1 MNAESLWQSALDI
14 LQNEINPNS
23 FNQMFKNIKPKSI
36 TEDSL
41 IILIEN
47 SFHKDAIE
55 KRFFD
60 HISNAVN
67 EVSETKLKL
76 EIVGIASKKVK
87 LKNDA
92 RSFDLHR
99 FTFDNFIVGSSN
111 ELAYAASKQIC
122 DYEVGDFNPLYIY
135 SDVGLG
141 KTHLLLSIHR
151 NLTLKNVNS
160 IYTSSERFTNEYILA
175 IKERKTDEFRKR
187 YRNCEA
193 LLIDD
198 IQFLG
203 GKTQTQEGFFH
214 TFNELFLSNKKII
227 IAGDDPMKLVDL
239 ESRLVSRFQSG
250 LVVDIQAPDYETK
263 VAIIE
268 HKAASFNLNLNEEI
282 IDYVANLCQVNIR
295 QIESII
301 NRLKAM
307 SSLTNQTISLENA
320 KSMIIGFDEIKLNN
334 KPEPALVLPAVAAA
348 TGVSED
354 EIKSNSRNAQ
364 VVYAR
369 RISSF
374 ILNKDLNLT
383 LAASGNILGNKN
395 HATILNA
402 VRFIENSIDS
412 DIDLRYN
419 LQTIRNSLKIF

>member
-214 TFNELFLSNKKII
+214 TFNELFLSIKKII

-268 HKAASFNLNLNEEI
+268 HKASSFNLNLNEEI

-354 EIKSNSRNAQ
+354 EIKSNSRSEKIVN
-364 VVYAR
+364 AR
-369 RISSF
+369 RLSCF
-374 ILNKDLNLT
+374 VLNKDLNLT
-383 LAASGNILGNKN
+383 TTASGSILNKN
-395 HATILNA
+395 HSSVINGVKFVEKKLK
-402 VRFIENSIDS
+402 S
-412 DIDLRYN
+412 DFDLRHC
-419 LQTIRNSLKIF
+419 LQQIRNTLKIN

>member
-23 FNQMFKNIKPKSI
+23 FNQMFKNIKPKSV

-268 HKAASFNLNLNEEI
+268 HKASSFNLNLNEEI

-354 EIKSNSRNAQ
+354 EIKSNSRSEKIVN
-364 VVYAR
+364 AR
-369 RISSF
+369 RLSCF
-374 ILNKDLNLT
+374 VLNKDLNLT
-383 LAASGNILGNKN
+383 TTASGSILNKN
-395 HATILNA
+395 HSSVINGVKFVEKKLK
-402 VRFIENSIDS
+402 S
-412 DIDLRYN
+412 DFDLRHC
-419 LQTIRNSLKIF
+419 LQQIRNTLKIN

>member
-268 HKAASFNLNLNEEI
+268 HKASAFNLNLNEEI

-354 EIKSNSRNAQ
+354 EIKSNSRSEKIVN
-364 VVYAR
+364 AR
-369 RISSF
+369 RLSCF
-374 ILNKDLNLT
+374 VLNKDLNLT
-383 LAASGNILGNKN
+383 TTASGSILNKN
-395 HATILNA
+395 HSSVING
-402 VRFIENSIDS
+402 VRFVEKKLKS
-412 DIDLRYN
+412 DFDLRHC
-419 LQTIRNSLKIF
+419 LQQIRNTLKIN

>member
-203 GKTQTQEGFFH
+203 GKTQTQEGFFILL
-214 TFNELFLSNKKII
+214 TNYFYNKKII

-268 HKAASFNLNLNEEI
+268 HKASSFNLNLNEEI

-334 KPEPALVLPAVAAA
+334 KPEPLWFFLLLQRQLEFQKTKLKVIVDLKIV
-348 TGVSED
+348 
-354 EIKSNSRNAQ
+354 N
-364 VVYAR
+364 AR
-369 RISSF
+369 RLSCF
-374 ILNKDLNLT
+374 VLNKDLNLT
-383 LAASGNILGNKN
+383 TTASGSILNKN
-395 HATILNA
+395 HSSVINGVKFVEKKLK
-402 VRFIENSIDS
+402 S
-412 DIDLRYN
+412 DFDLRHC
-419 LQTIRNSLKIF
+419 LQQIRNTLKIN

>member
-1 MNAESLWQSALDI
+1 MNAESLWQSALNI

-36 TEDSL
+36 TEDS
-41 IILIEN
+41 IVILIEN

-76 EIVGIASKKVK
+76 EIVGVESSKVK

-92 RSFDLHR
+92 RGFDLHR

-175 IKERKTDEFRKR
+175 IKNRKTDEFRKR

-268 HKAASFNLNLNEEI
+268 HKAGSFNLNLNEEI

-320 KSMIIGFDEIKLNN
+320 KSMIIGFDEIKLSN
-334 KPEPALVLPAVAAA
+334 KPEPSLVLPAVAAA

-354 EIKSNSRNAQ
+354 EIRSSSRSEKIVN
-364 VVYAR
+364 AR
-369 RISSF
+369 RLSCF
-374 ILNKDLNLT
+374 VLNKDLNLT
-383 LAASGNILGNKN
+383 TTASGSILNKN
-395 HATILNA
+395 HSSVING
-402 VRFIENSIDS
+402 VRFVEKKLKS
-412 DIDLRYN
+412 DFDLRHC
-419 LQTIRNSLKIF
+419 LQQIRNTLKIN

>member
-1 MNAESLWQSALDI
+1 MNAESLWQNALNV

-36 TEDSL
+36 TEDS
-41 IILIEN
+41 IVILIEN

-55 KRFFD
+55 RRFFD

-76 EIVGIASKKVK
+76 EIVGVESNKVK
-87 LKNDA
+87 LKNDT
-92 RSFDLHR
+92 RGFDLHR

-122 DYEVGDFNPLYIY
+122 DYEAGEFNPLYIY

-151 NLTLKNVNS
+151 NLTLRNINS

-175 IKERKTDEFRKR
+175 IKKRKTDDFRNR

-214 TFNELFLSNKKII
+214 TFNELFLNNKKII

-268 HKAASFNLNLNEEI
+268 HKAASFNLNLNAEI

-307 SSLTNQTISLENA
+307 TSLTNQAISLENA

-334 KPEPALVLPAVAAA
+334 KPEPSLVLPAVAAA

-354 EIKSNSRNAQ
+354 EIKSNSRSEKIVN
-364 VVYAR
+364 AR
-369 RISSF
+369 RLSCF
-374 ILNKDLNLT
+374 VLNKDLNLT
-383 LAASGNILGNKN
+383 TTASGSILNKN
-395 HATILNA
+395 HSSVING
-402 VRFIENSIDS
+402 VRFVEKKLKS
-412 DIDLRYN
+412 DFDLRHC
-419 LQTIRNSLKIF
+419 LQQIRNTLKIN

>member
-1 MNAESLWQSALDI
+1 MNAESLWQSALNI

-36 TEDSL
+36 TEDS
-41 IILIEN
+41 IVILIEN

-55 KRFFD
+55 RRFFD

-76 EIVGIASKKVK
+76 EIVGVESNK
-87 LKNDA
+87 LKPKNDT
-92 RSFDLHR
+92 RGFDLHR

-175 IKERKTDEFRKR
+175 IKKRKTDDFRNR

-268 HKAASFNLNLNEEI
+268 HKAASFNLNLNAEI

-307 SSLTNQTISLENA
+307 SSLTNQIITLENA

-334 KPEPALVLPAVAAA
+334 KPEPSLVLPAVAAA

-354 EIKSNSRNAQ
+354 EIKSNSRSEKIVN
-364 VVYAR
+364 AR
-369 RISSF
+369 RLSCF
-374 ILNKDLNLT
+374 VLNKDLNLT
-383 LAASGNILGNKN
+383 TTASGSILNKN
-395 HATILNA
+395 HSSVING
-402 VRFIENSIDS
+402 VRFVEKKLKS
-412 DIDLRYN
+412 DFDLRHC
-419 LQTIRNSLKIF
+419 LQQIRNTLKIN

>member
-122 DYEVGDFNPLYIY
+122 DHEVGDFNPLYIY

-268 HKAASFNLNLNEEI
+268 HKASSFNLNLNEEI

-354 EIKSNSRNAQ
+354 EIKSNSRSEKIVN
-364 VVYAR
+364 AR
-369 RISSF
+369 RLSCF
-374 ILNKDLNLT
+374 VLNKDLNLT
-383 LAASGNILGNKN
+383 TTASGSILNKN
-395 HATILNA
+395 HSSVINGVKFVEKKLK
-402 VRFIENSIDS
+402 S
-412 DIDLRYN
+412 DFDLRHC
-419 LQTIRNSLKIF
+419 LQQIRNTLKIN

>member
-1 MNAESLWQSALDI
+1 MNAESLWKNALNI

-36 TEDSL
+36 TEDS
-41 IILIEN
+41 IVILIEN

-55 KRFFD
+55 RRFFD

-76 EIVGIASKKVK
+76 EIVGVESNKVK
-87 LKNDA
+87 LKNDT
-92 RSFDLHR
+92 RGFDLHR

-122 DYEVGDFNPLYIY
+122 DYEAGEFNPLYIY

-151 NLTLKNVNS
+151 NLTLRNINS

-175 IKERKTDEFRKR
+175 IKKRKTDDFRNR

-214 TFNELFLSNKKII
+214 TFNELFLNNKKII

-268 HKAASFNLNLNEEI
+268 HKAASFNLNLNAEI

-307 SSLTNQTISLENA
+307 TSLTNQTLSLENA

-334 KPEPALVLPAVAAA
+334 KPEPSLVLPAVAAA

-354 EIKSNSRNAQ
+354 EIKSNSRSEKIVN
-364 VVYAR
+364 AR
-369 RISSF
+369 RLSCF
-374 ILNKDLNLT
+374 VLNKDLNLT
-383 LAASGNILGNKN
+383 TTASGSILNKN
-395 HATILNA
+395 HSSVING
-402 VRFIENSIDS
+402 VRFVEKKLKS
-412 DIDLRYN
+412 DFDLRHC
-419 LQTIRNSLKIF
+419 LQQIRNTLKIN

>member
-1 MNAESLWQSALDI
+1 MNAESLWQSALNI

-76 EIVGIASKKVK
+76 EIVGVASNKVK
-87 LKNDA
+87 LKNET

-151 NLTLKNVNS
+151 NLTLKNINS

-268 HKAASFNLNLNEEI
+268 HKAGSFNLNLNEEI

-354 EIKSNSRNAQ
+354 EIKSNSRSEKIVN
-364 VVYAR
+364 AR
-369 RISSF
+369 RLSCF
-374 ILNKDLNLT
+374 VLNKDLNLT
-383 LAASGNILGNKN
+383 TTASGSILNKN
-395 HATILNA
+395 HSSVING
-402 VRFIENSIDS
+402 VRFVEKKLKS
-412 DIDLRYN
+412 DFDLRHC
-419 LQTIRNSLKIF
+419 LQQIRNTLKIN

>member
-36 TEDSL
+36 TEDSI

-268 HKAASFNLNLNEEI
+268 HKASSFNLNLNEEI

-354 EIKSNSRNAQ
+354 EIKSNSRSEKIVN
-364 VVYAR
+364 AR
-369 RISSF
+369 RLSCF
-374 ILNKDLNLT
+374 VLNKDLNLT
-383 LAASGNILGNKN
+383 TTASGSILNKN
-395 HATILNA
+395 HSSVINGVKFVEKKLK
-402 VRFIENSIDS
+402 S
-412 DIDLRYN
+412 DFDLRHC
-419 LQTIRNSLKIF
+419 LQQIRNTLKIN

>member
-1 MNAESLWQSALDI
+1 MNAESLWQSALNI
-14 LQNEINPNS
+14 LQSEINPNS

-268 HKAASFNLNLNEEI
+268 HKASSFNLNLNEEI

-354 EIKSNSRNAQ
+354 EIKSNSRSEKIVN
-364 VVYAR
+364 AR
-369 RISSF
+369 RLSCF
-374 ILNKDLNLT
+374 VLNKDLNLT
-383 LAASGNILGNKN
+383 TTASGSILNKN
-395 HATILNA
+395 HSSVINGVKFVEKKLK
-402 VRFIENSIDS
+402 S
-412 DIDLRYN
+412 DFDLRHC
-419 LQTIRNSLKIF
+419 LQQIRNTLKIN

>member
-1 MNAESLWQSALDI
+1 MNTESLWQSALNI
-14 LQNEINPNS
+14 LQSEINPNS
-23 FNQMFKNIKPKSI
+23 FNQMFKNIKLKSL
-36 TEDSL
+36 TEDSI

-55 KRFFD
+55 RRFFD

-67 EVSETKLKL
+67 EVSKTKLKL
-76 EIVGIASKKVK
+76 EIVGVESNKVEPKK
-87 LKNDA
+87 NM

-99 FTFDNFIVGSSN
+99 FTFDNFVVGSSN

-151 NLTLKNVNS
+151 NLTLKNMNS

-175 IKERKTDEFRKR
+175 IKERKTDEFRKK
-187 YRNCEA
+187 YRNCDA

-268 HKAASFNLNLNEEI
+268 HKAGSFNLNLNEEI

-295 QIESII
+295 QIESIV

-307 SSLTNQTISLENA
+307 SSLTNQTISIENA

-334 KPEPALVLPAVAAA
+334 KPEPSLVLPAVAAA

-354 EIKSNSRNAQ
+354 EIKSSSRSEKIVN
-364 VVYAR
+364 AR
-369 RISSF
+369 RLSCF
-374 ILNKDLNLT
+374 VLNKDLNLT
-383 LAASGNILGNKN
+383 TTASGSILNKN
-395 HATILNA
+395 HSSVING
-402 VRFIENSIDS
+402 VRFVEKKLKS
-412 DIDLRYN
+412 DFDLRHC
-419 LQTIRNSLKIF
+419 LQQIRNTLKIN

>member
-268 HKAASFNLNLNEEI
+268 HKASSFNLNLNEEI

-354 EIKSNSRNAQ
+354 EIKSNSRSEKIVN
-364 VVYAR
+364 AR
-369 RISSF
+369 RLSCF
-374 ILNKDLNLT
+374 VLNKDLNLT
-383 LAASGNILGNKN
+383 TTASGSILNKN
-395 HATILNA
+395 HSSVINGVKFVEKKLK
-402 VRFIENSIDS
+402 S
-412 DIDLRYN
+412 DFDLRHS
-419 LQTIRNSLKIF
+419 LQQIRNTLKIN

>member
-122 DYEVGDFNPLYIY
+122 DYKVGDFNPLYIY

-268 HKAASFNLNLNEEI
+268 HKASSFNLNLNEEI

-354 EIKSNSRNAQ
+354 EIKSNSRSEKIVN
-364 VVYAR
+364 AR
-369 RISSF
+369 RLSCF
-374 ILNKDLNLT
+374 VLNKDLNLT
-383 LAASGNILGNKN
+383 TTASGSILNKN
-395 HATILNA
+395 HSSVINGVKFVEKKLK
-402 VRFIENSIDS
+402 S
-412 DIDLRYN
+412 DFDLRHC
-419 LQTIRNSLKIF
+419 LQQIRNTLKIN

>member
-14 LQNEINPNS
+14 LQSEINPNS

-160 IYTSSERFTNEYILA
+160 LYTSSERFTNEYILA

-268 HKAASFNLNLNEEI
+268 HKASSFNLNLNEEI

-354 EIKSNSRNAQ
+354 EIKSNSRSEKIVN
-364 VVYAR
+364 AR
-369 RISSF
+369 RLSCF
-374 ILNKDLNLT
+374 VLNKDLNLT
-383 LAASGNILGNKN
+383 TTASGSILNKN
-395 HATILNA
+395 HSSA
-402 VRFIENSIDS
+402 VSYTHLTLPTKRIV
-412 DIDLRYN
+412 
-419 LQTIRNSLKIF
+419 

>member
-1 MNAESLWQSALDI
+1 MNTERLWQSALNI
-14 LQNEINPNS
+14 LQNEVNPNS
-23 FNQMFKNIKPKSI
+23 FNQMFKNIKPKSL
-36 TEDSL
+36 TEDS
-41 IILIEN
+41 IVILIEN

-55 KRFFD
+55 RRFFD

-76 EIVGIASKKVK
+76 EIIGVESNKVK
-87 LKNDA
+87 LKNDT
-92 RSFDLHR
+92 RGFDLHR

-175 IKERKTDEFRKR
+175 IKERKTDEFRNR

-268 HKAASFNLNLNEEI
+268 HKATSFNLNLDEEI

-307 SSLTNQTISLENA
+307 TSLTNQTISLENA
-320 KSMIIGFDEIKLNN
+320 KSMIIGFDEIKLSN
-334 KPEPALVLPAVAAA
+334 KPEPSLVLPAVAAA

-354 EIKSNSRNAQ
+354 EIKSSSRSEKIVN
-364 VVYAR
+364 AR
-369 RISSF
+369 RLSCF
-374 ILNKDLNLT
+374 VLNKDLNLT
-383 LAASGNILGNKN
+383 TTASGSILNKN
-395 HATILNA
+395 HSSVING
-402 VRFIENSIDS
+402 VRFVEKKLKS
-412 DIDLRYN
+412 DFDLRHR
-419 LQTIRNSLKIF
+419 LQQIRNTLKIN

>member
-1 MNAESLWQSALDI
+1 MNAENLWQSALNI

-41 IILIEN
+41 IIIIEN

-55 KRFFD
+55 RRFFD
-60 HISNAVN
+60 HISNAIN
-67 EVSETKLKL
+67 EVSETKLNL
-76 EIVGIASKKVK
+76 EIVGVESNKVK
-87 LKNDA
+87 LKND
-92 RSFDLHR
+92 RRGFDLHR

-122 DYEVGDFNPLYIY
+122 DYEVGEFNPLYIY

-175 IKERKTDEFRKR
+175 IKERKTDEFRNR

-227 IAGDDPMKLVDL
+227 IAGDDPIKLVDL

-334 KPEPALVLPAVAAA
+334 KPEPSLVLPAVAAA

-354 EIKSNSRNAQ
+354 EIKSSSRSEKIVN
-364 VVYAR
+364 AR
-369 RISSF
+369 RLSCF
-374 ILNKDLNLT
+374 VLNKDLNLT
-383 LAASGNILGNKN
+383 TTASGSILNKN
-395 HATILNA
+395 HSSVING
-402 VRFIENSIDS
+402 VRFVEKKLKS
-412 DIDLRYN
+412 DFDLRHC
-419 LQTIRNSLKIF
+419 LQQIRNTLKIN

>member
-268 HKAASFNLNLNEEI
+268 HKASSFNLNLNEEI

-354 EIKSNSRNAQ
+354 EIKSNSRSEKIVN
-364 VVYAR
+364 AR
-369 RISSF
+369 RLSCF
-374 ILNKDLNLT
+374 VLNKDLNLT
-383 LAASGNILGNKN
+383 TTASGSILNKN
-395 HATILNA
+395 HSSVING
-402 VRFIENSIDS
+402 VRFVEKKLKS
-412 DIDLRYN
+412 DFNLRHC
-419 LQTIRNSLKIF
+419 LQQIRNTLKIN

>member
-1 MNAESLWQSALDI
+1 MNAESLWQNALDI

-151 NLTLKNVNS
+151 NLTLKNINS

-268 HKAASFNLNLNEEI
+268 HKASSFNLNLNEEI

-354 EIKSNSRNAQ
+354 EIKSNSRSEKIVN
-364 VVYAR
+364 AR
-369 RISSF
+369 RLSCF
-374 ILNKDLNLT
+374 VLNKDLNLT
-383 LAASGNILGNKN
+383 TTASGSILNKN
-395 HATILNA
+395 HSSVINGVKFVEKKLK
-402 VRFIENSIDS
+402 S
-412 DIDLRYN
+412 DFDLRHC
-419 LQTIRNSLKIF
+419 LQQIRNTLKIN

>member
-268 HKAASFNLNLNEEI
+268 HKASSFNLNLNEEI

-354 EIKSNSRNAQ
+354 EIKSNSRSEKIVN
-364 VVYAR
+364 AR
-369 RISSF
+369 RLSCF
-374 ILNKDLNLT
+374 VLNKDLNLT
-383 LAASGNILGNKN
+383 TTASGSILNKN
-395 HATILNA
+395 HSSVIN
-402 VRFIENSIDS
+402 
-412 DIDLRYN
+412 
-419 LQTIRNSLKIF
+419 

>member
-1 MNAESLWQSALDI
+1 MNAESLWQNALNV

-36 TEDSL
+36 TEDS
-41 IILIEN
+41 IVILIEN

-55 KRFFD
+55 RRFFD

-76 EIVGIASKKVK
+76 EIVGVESNKVK
-87 LKNDA
+87 LKNDT
-92 RSFDLHR
+92 RGFDLHR

-122 DYEVGDFNPLYIY
+122 EYEAGEFNPLYIY

-151 NLTLKNVNS
+151 NLTLRNINS

-175 IKERKTDEFRKR
+175 IKKRKTDDFRNR

-214 TFNELFLSNKKII
+214 TFNELFLNNKKII

-268 HKAASFNLNLNEEI
+268 HKAASFNLNLNAEI

-307 SSLTNQTISLENA
+307 TSLTNQTISLENA

-334 KPEPALVLPAVAAA
+334 KPEPSLVLPAVAAA

-354 EIKSNSRNAQ
+354 EIKSNSRSEKIVN
-364 VVYAR
+364 AR
-369 RISSF
+369 RLSCF
-374 ILNKDLNLT
+374 VLNKDLNLT
-383 LAASGNILGNKN
+383 TTASGSILNKN
-395 HATILNA
+395 HSSVING
-402 VRFIENSIDS
+402 VRFVEKKLKS
-412 DIDLRYN
+412 DFDLRHC
-419 LQTIRNSLKIF
+419 LQQIRNTLKIN

>member
-1 MNAESLWQSALDI
+1 MNAESLWQNALNV

-36 TEDSL
+36 TEDS
-41 IILIEN
+41 IVILIEN

-55 KRFFD
+55 RRFFD

-76 EIVGIASKKVK
+76 EIVGVESNKVK
-87 LKNDA
+87 LKNDT
-92 RSFDLHR
+92 RGFDLHR

-122 DYEVGDFNPLYIY
+122 EYEAGEFNPLYIY

-151 NLTLKNVNS
+151 NLTLRNINS

-175 IKERKTDEFRKR
+175 IKKRKTDDFRNR

-214 TFNELFLSNKKII
+214 TFNELFLNNKKII

-268 HKAASFNLNLNEEI
+268 HKAASFNLNLNAEI

-307 SSLTNQTISLENA
+307 TSLTDQTISLENA

-334 KPEPALVLPAVAAA
+334 KPEPSLVLPAVAAA

-354 EIKSNSRNAQ
+354 EIKSNSRSEKIVN
-364 VVYAR
+364 AR
-369 RISSF
+369 RLSCF
-374 ILNKDLNLT
+374 VLNKDLNLT
-383 LAASGNILGNKN
+383 TTASGSILNKN
-395 HATILNA
+395 HSSVINGVKFVEKKLK
-402 VRFIENSIDS
+402 S
-412 DIDLRYN
+412 DFDLRHC
-419 LQTIRNSLKIF
+419 LQQIRNTLKIN

>member
-151 NLTLKNVNS
+151 NLTLKNINS

-268 HKAASFNLNLNEEI
+268 HKAGSFNLNLNEEI

-354 EIKSNSRNAQ
+354 EIKSNSRSEKIVN
-364 VVYAR
+364 AR
-369 RISSF
+369 RLSCF
-374 ILNKDLNLT
+374 VLNKDLNLT
-383 LAASGNILGNKN
+383 TTASGSILNKN
-395 HATILNA
+395 HSSVINGVKFVEKKLK
-402 VRFIENSIDS
+402 S
-412 DIDLRYN
+412 DFDLRHC
-419 LQTIRNSLKIF
+419 LQQIRNTLKIN